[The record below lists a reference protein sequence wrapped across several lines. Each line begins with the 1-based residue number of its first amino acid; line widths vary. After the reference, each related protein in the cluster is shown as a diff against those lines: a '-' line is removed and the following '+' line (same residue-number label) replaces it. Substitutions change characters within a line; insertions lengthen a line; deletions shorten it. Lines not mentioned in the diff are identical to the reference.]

1 MYKVTYS
8 LYPRL
13 LSRSCNQ
20 VAATYPAELIDP
32 GDQLVNNHAVV
43 LEYAVSLVHSATE
56 VM

>member
-1 MYKVTYS
+1 LYKVTYS